1 MPLVVGKQT
10 EGQLKGVKTPMRRQ
24 INTPSVIVKKKNYP
38 TDLII
43 INNEPLVSSI
53 HFAKRL
59 GVRPRHTFR
68 LIQKY
73 QSEIKGL
80 RVLRF
85 KNAKKDSLDCKKGR
99 GSMPGAPEGGT
110 NDNE

>member
-1 MPLVVGKQT
+1 
-10 EGQLKGVKTPMRRQ
+10 MRRQ

-38 TDLII
+38 TDLTI

-53 HFAKRL
+53 HLAKRL

-80 RVLRF
+80 GVLCF
-85 KNAKKDSLDCKKGR
+85 ENAKKDSLDCKKGR
-99 GSMPGAPEGGT
+99 GSFAESPRWC
-110 NDNE
+110 N